1 MEVTIVTT
9 TAERDEMKSTLDGYA
24 KMTDGEI
31 TKDEFRRDY
40 PNKIWIDTELCKSHD
55 AGLPFMVVDNRD
67 GECFCEDF
75 VTLDGAIL
83 YATDVYHRRTRRGL
97 LDSCVP
103 RKGRNRE
110 ARSAVR
116 GDGRSAAVVL
126 KEVAPQRRPQGV
138 SPGGVRDG
146 RLPEGREGVLP
157 CREVRAI
164 LGKAAPARVQAEEK
178 VKEIEG

>member
-9 TAERDEMKSTLDGYA
+9 TAERDEMKRTLDGYA
-24 KMTDGEI
+24 KVTDGEI

-83 YATDVYHRRTRRGL
+83 YATDVYTTPEHQMDWDYKGAVQDGGDL
-97 LDSCVP
+97 LY
-103 RKGRNRE
+103 RLEKG
-110 ARSAVR
+110 
-116 GDGRSAAVVL
+116 D
-126 KEVAPQRRPQGV
+126 
-138 SPGGVRDG
+138 
-146 RLPEGREGVLP
+146 
-157 CREVRAI
+157 
-164 LGKAAPARVQAEEK
+164 AAPRENCT
-178 VKEIEG
+178 EGGSPL